1 MYLLTCIHQKFKSNL
16 FFFHQDVERLRSDG
30 LMLTVILS
38 SGEGMPV
45 HYYDQIGR
53 TFVDYLLDY
62 IEEPPSRHF
71 EVEVCDVFIGVLLAY
86 NLQFRDISSNTMIQT
101 LSRRVNA
108 KTFIEK
114 ILLLLNR
121 DEDPTAIIEGEYT
134 YGLDTDIE
142 LERDVHATQKIM
154 MDIFK
159 HRDCNKLF
167 YTNDLYVLIDII
179 VRQLCD
185 LSYED
190 PKRGIYVDM
199 CELVL
204 RHSNYDEHLHR
215 FKDLEHCFLR
225 ILEEEESRDRK
236 KINDICK
243 EINAFSSLVV

>member
-1 MYLLTCIHQKFKSNL
+1 
-16 FFFHQDVERLRSDG
+16 
-30 LMLTVILS
+30 MLI
-38 SGEGMPV
+38 
-45 HYYDQIGR
+45 
-53 TFVDYLLDY
+53 
-62 IEEPPSRHF
+62 
-71 EVEVCDVFIGVLLAY
+71 
-86 NLQFRDISSNTMIQT
+86 
-101 LSRRVNA
+101 
-108 KTFIEK
+108 
-114 ILLLLNR
+114 
-121 DEDPTAIIEGEYT
+121 
-134 YGLDTDIE
+134 
-142 LERDVHATQKIM
+142 
-154 MDIFK
+154 K